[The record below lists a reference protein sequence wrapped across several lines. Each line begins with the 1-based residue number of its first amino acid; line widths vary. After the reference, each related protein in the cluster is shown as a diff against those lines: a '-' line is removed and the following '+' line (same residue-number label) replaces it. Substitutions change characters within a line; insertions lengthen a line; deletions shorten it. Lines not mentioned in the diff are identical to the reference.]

1 MLRLGRA
8 QGGVQAGCIVGRN
21 LCWSESSEHEAV
33 QPPHRREQ
41 GPHVTKRVDS
51 QQGLVFV
58 STRRECVFK
67 DPVGHGACLT
77 GNSAPLPVGWASTGE
92 PELSRLSEKTPL
104 TKFTAFSS
112 FSSPLGLV

>member
-1 MLRLGRA
+1 MHRGSEFVLERGLRAR
-8 QGGVQAGCIVGRN
+8 GGA
-21 LCWSESSEHEAV
+21 
-33 QPPHRREQ
+33 PPHRRVQ
-41 GPHVTKRVDS
+41 GPHATRHVDS
-51 QQGLVFV
+51 QDRPVFV
-58 STRRECVFK
+58 GTRREGVFK

-77 GNSAPLPVGWASTGE
+77 SNSAPPPVGWASTGE